1 MHHFEFER
9 NDKTAIGKSAGNCS
23 LNKFMSLNDWIQIFD
38 GLNESVQNYVKKPNK
53 RPAAA
58 VRRIDDTNFELNVE
72 WIELDEQF
80 YSKLL
85 TSIDF
90 NKVFPFVIKLKVVLR
105 SNIDKYV
112 PIEPV
117 ASVAS
122 VTSVAPV
129 ASVSSVAS
137 VASVAS
143 VLSVT
148 KKKTLDKPAAPK
160 KSKLDKSLSTTK
172 KSLNKSKIADQSRE
186 NLQVS
191 LFNGI
196 QDSPIELKECSV
208 RLPLLRKPPMELKEC
223 CVRLPLLEFDE
234 NGQVI
239 QNINNNNNNKPGV
252 IRKNKRKY
260 SSIDCDVVRT
270 EQVTSTRHEASI
282 FMCSSSSTP
291 FARSVD
297 VALNRI
303 DANVSGTFRVSSQK
317 IEKRMTNRLTTT
329 PRSSNSRKGS
339 LQFNPR
345 IRLLKL
351 PGDIS
356 QSGTPKKNTKKNT
369 GKKTVKSKSK
379 AIKKTPKVK
388 VRSIQ
393 NESELFEIPKIP
405 EKKAKMSGKKPTAIP
420 KMPKKKTTDIPKIPE
435 EKSTEIPKIPE
446 KTASAKVDKK
456 KKKEKPVPRP
466 INLVK
471 IEVG

>member
-1 MHHFEFER
+1 
-9 NDKTAIGKSAGNCS
+9 
-23 LNKFMSLNDWIQIFD
+23 MSLNDWIQIFD

-90 NKVFPFVIKLKVVLR
+90 NKVFPFVIKLKVIMR

-117 ASVAS
+117 V
-122 VTSVAPV
+122 
-129 ASVSSVAS
+129 SVAS
-137 VASVAS
+137 VASVKS
-143 VLSVT
+143 VTSVESVTSVT
-148 KKKTLDKPAAPK
+148 KKKTLDKPAAAK

-172 KSLNKSKIADQSRE
+172 KSLNKSKIADKSRE

-191 LFNGI
+191 LFNGV

-208 RLPLLRKPPMELKEC
+208 RLPLLRKLPMELKEC

-270 EQVTSTRHEASI
+270 EQITSARHEASI

-303 DANVSGTFRVSSQK
+303 DANISGTFRVSSQK

-339 LQFNPR
+339 SQFNPR
-345 IRLLKL
+345 IRLLKM
-351 PGDIS
+351 PEDIS
-356 QSGTPKKNTKKNT
+356 QSGTPKKTAKKNT
-369 GKKTVKSKSK
+369 GKKTVKPKSK

-405 EKKAKMSGKKPTAIP
+405 EKKA
-420 KMPKKKTTDIPKIPE
+420 
-435 EKSTEIPKIPE
+435 TEIPKISGKKATEMPKIPE
-446 KTASAKVDKK
+446 KKATEIPEILEKSASAKVDKKK

>member
-1 MHHFEFER
+1 
-9 NDKTAIGKSAGNCS
+9 
-23 LNKFMSLNDWIQIFD
+23 MSLNDWIQIFD

-72 WIELDEQF
+72 WIQLDEQF

-90 NKVFPFVIKLKVVLR
+90 NKVFPFVIKLKVIMR

-117 ASVAS
+117 
-122 VTSVAPV
+122 TSIA
-129 ASVSSVAS
+129 SVAS

-143 VLSVT
+143 DTSALSVPLVPSVT
-148 KKKTLDKPAAPK
+148 KKKTLDKSVTEK
-160 KSKLDKSLSTTK
+160 KSKLDKSLSVTK
-172 KSLNKSKIADQSRE
+172 KSLNKSKIADKSCE

-191 LFNGI
+191 LFNGV

-208 RLPLLRKPPMELKEC
+208 RLPLLRRPPMELKEC

-239 QNINNNNNNKPGV
+239 QNINNNNKKPGV

-270 EQVTSTRHEASI
+270 EQITSTRHEASI

-303 DANVSGTFRVSSQK
+303 DANISGTFRVSSQK
-317 IEKRMTNRLTTT
+317 IEKRLTNRLTTT

-339 LQFNPR
+339 SQFNPR

-351 PGDIS
+351 PEDIS
-356 QSGTPKKNTKKNT
+356 QSGTPKKTTKKNT
-369 GKKTVKSKSK
+369 GKKTVKPKSK
-379 AIKKTPKVK
+379 AIKKTPKVIQ
-388 VRSIQ
+388 SIQ

-405 EKKAKMSGKKPTAIP
+405 GKKVTE
-420 KMPKKKTTDIPKIPE
+420 IPKISKK
-435 EKSTEIPKIPE
+435 KSTEIPKIPGKKATEIPKIPE
-446 KTASAKVDKK
+446 KSASAKLDKK
-456 KKKEKPVPRP
+456 KKKEKPVPKP
-466 INLVK
+466 INMVK